1 MNDFQSKIWFV
12 DYLNTWIT
20 TDKST
25 NDLYSWD
32 IEEECLIKTLY
43 QPKQNG
49 KKGEIIDLIGIEVV
63 KLLIVAT
70 TNRRLHVYNY
80 HTN

>member
-1 MNDFQSKIWFV
+1 MKDFTMSFWDSQDILKKPSQVMFEKHFLISTSVNDFQSKIWFI

-32 IEEECLIKTLY
+32 IEEESLIKTL
-43 QPKQNG
+43 
-49 KKGEIIDLIGIEVV
+49 
-63 KLLIVAT
+63 
-70 TNRRLHVYNY
+70 H
-80 HTN
+80 

>member
-1 MNDFQSKIWFV
+1 VNDFQSKIWFV